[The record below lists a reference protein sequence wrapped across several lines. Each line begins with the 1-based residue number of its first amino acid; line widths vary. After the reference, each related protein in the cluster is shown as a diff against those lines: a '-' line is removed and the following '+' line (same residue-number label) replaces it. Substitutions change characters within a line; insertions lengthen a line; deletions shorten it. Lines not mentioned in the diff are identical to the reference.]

1 MKSRLL
7 TIVCLL
13 LSTFFPVSA
22 ASPVARF
29 ESVLGDFDVVLDP
42 IVAPRSVDNFSAYAN
57 RGAYDASII
66 HRSTTYNSIDIQIVQ
81 GGGFQLVTTNLF
93 RVPPDPSIRLEAR
106 LANTRGTLAMA
117 RGNESDSATS
127 QWYFNV
133 TDNPGL
139 DFNYAVFGRV
149 LGGGMSVVD
158 AIGNILV
165 YDASLQLGPVF
176 VELPLFAPAL
186 TISSFI
192 LINSVRVAPFV
203 ITSLTHASDAV
214 EIRWTPLSTNS
225 PVRVERREKIG
236 HGTWSVVSSNNTTGI
251 FHDTNAP
258 TGSAFY
264 RVVIE

>member
-13 LSTFFPVSA
+13 LSTFPASA
-22 ASPVARF
+22 DPLVARF
-29 ESVLGDFDVVLDP
+29 ESNMGDFDVLLDP
-42 IVAPRSVDNFSAYAN
+42 IAAPRSVDNFSAYAN

-66 HRSTTYNSIDIQIVQ
+66 HRSTTYNPIDIQIVQ

-93 RVPPDPSIRLEAR
+93 RVPPDPSIPLEAR

-133 TDNPGL
+133 SDNPGL

-149 LGGGMSVVD
+149 LGTGISVVD
-158 AIGNILV
+158 TIGAVYV
-165 YDASLQLGPVF
+165 YDFGSIFA
-176 VELPLFAPAL
+176 ELPLFGPQP
-186 TISSFI
+186 FFQNFV
-192 LINSVRVAPFV
+192 LINAIRVEPFA

-225 PVRVERREKIG
+225 PVRVERREKLG
-236 HGTWSVVSSNNTTGI
+236 HGSWSVVSSNNTTGI

-264 RVVIE
+264 RVVTE

>member
-1 MKSRLL
+1 MKSRLI
-7 TIVCLL
+7 TVICLFL
-13 LSTFFPVSA
+13 NTFPVSA

-81 GGGFQLVTTNLF
+81 DGGFQLVTTNLF
-93 RVPPDPSIRLEAR
+93 RVPPDPSIPLEAR

-133 TDNPGL
+133 SDNPGL
-139 DFNYAVFGRV
+139 DFNYAVFGHV
-149 LGGGMSVVD
+149 LGGGISVVD
-158 AIGNILV
+158 GIGNLTV
-165 YDASLQLGPVF
+165 YDVSPQLGPVF
-176 VELPLFAPAL
+176 SELPLFAPAL
-186 TISSFI
+186 TVLNLV
-192 LINSVRVAPFV
+192 LIDAIRVAPFA

-225 PVRVERREKIG
+225 PVRVERREKLG

-264 RVVIE
+264 RVVTE